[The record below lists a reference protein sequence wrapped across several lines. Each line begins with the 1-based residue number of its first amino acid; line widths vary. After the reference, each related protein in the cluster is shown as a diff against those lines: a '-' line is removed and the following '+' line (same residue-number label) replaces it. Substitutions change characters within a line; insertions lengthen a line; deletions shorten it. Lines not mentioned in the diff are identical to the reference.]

1 MALRFTPERAVYDP
15 RHRWVRFFARDQLR
29 LVPCAVTRKALMA
42 AANMATLDRES
53 PLYLYRRL
61 KKEVQAVASDK
72 YRAHELEQGVVV
84 VHKRDLLA
92 TARSGLAARE

>member
-15 RHRWVRFFARDQLR
+15 RHRWVRIFARDQLR

-42 AANMATLDRES
+42 AANMVALDRQS
-53 PLYLYRRL
+53 PLYLYRKL

-72 YRAHELEQGVVV
+72 YDARELEQGGVVV
-84 VHKRDLLA
+84 RKQDLLA
-92 TARSGLAARE
+92 KSRPGPAARE